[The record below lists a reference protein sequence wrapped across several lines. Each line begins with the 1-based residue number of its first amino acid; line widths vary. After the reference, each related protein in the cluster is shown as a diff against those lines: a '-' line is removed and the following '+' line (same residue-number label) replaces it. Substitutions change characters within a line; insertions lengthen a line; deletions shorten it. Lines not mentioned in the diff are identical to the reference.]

1 MDMCSWHKVERY
13 KKSMKLRVIR
23 EGRNKEDM
31 GNALLWVCGHAET
44 RNIWETLLTG
54 GWSCWK
60 QGKYGKPLL
69 RVGGYAGKMEDIRN
83 LFNWWVGGKME
94 MMKIWR
100 NIYMGW

>member
-13 KKSMKLRVIR
+13 KKSMKLRVSR

-31 GNALLWVCGHAET
+31 GKRLLRV
-44 RNIWETLLTG
+44 G
-54 GWSCWK
+54 GWACWK

-83 LFNWWVGGKME
+83 LSNGWVGGKME
-94 MMKIWR
+94 RWKI
-100 NIYMGW
+100 